1 MFQVINSVVYDF
13 RCYFC
18 KNLPRVG
25 SANRSELYRHYS
37 VYHYSNELK
46 AEFGRFGGNEKQA
59 LRKVLVSCSD
69 RIAVKSCH

>member
-46 AEFGRFGGNEKQA
+46 AEVGRLGGNEKKPREVVTIN
-59 LRKVLVSCSD
+59 LNVDLIFREV
-69 RIAVKSCH
+69 

>member
-59 LRKVLVSCSD
+59 LRKVLVSCS
-69 RIAVKSCH
+69 A

>member
-1 MFQVINSVVYDF
+1 MFQVINGVVYDF

-37 VYHYSNELK
+37 VYHYSNEIK
-46 AEFGRFGGNEKQA
+46 AEFGGSGGILMETFSQNILKINAFRQMQS
-59 LRKVLVSCSD
+59 L
-69 RIAVKSCH
+69 